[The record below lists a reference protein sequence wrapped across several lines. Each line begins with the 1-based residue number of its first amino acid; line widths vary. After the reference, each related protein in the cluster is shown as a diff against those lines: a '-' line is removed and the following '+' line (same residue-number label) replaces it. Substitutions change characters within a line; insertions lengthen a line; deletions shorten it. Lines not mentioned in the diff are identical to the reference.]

1 MKLTKL
7 QERLL
12 TCAVAALCV
21 AALYLLKIP
30 CLFKWALGIACP
42 GCGMTRAWLRL
53 LQLDFAGAFSL
64 HPLFWAAPILFLV
77 YVLDGT
83 VLKGKWLSN
92 LLYGLLF
99 AGFLAV
105 WIVRLATGTSLQ

>member
-1 MKLTKL
+1 MKQKAFLD
-7 QERLL
+7 RLL
-12 TCAVAALCV
+12 NSAGVAAGV
-21 AALYLLKIP
+21 AALYLFKIP

-42 GCGMTRAWLRL
+42 GCGMTRAWLRV

-64 HPLFWAAPILFLV
+64 HPMFWAVPILFLV
-77 YVLDGT
+77 YLLDGI
-83 VLKGKWLSN
+83 VLQRKWLSN

-105 WIVRLATGTSLQ
+105 WIFRLATGTSI